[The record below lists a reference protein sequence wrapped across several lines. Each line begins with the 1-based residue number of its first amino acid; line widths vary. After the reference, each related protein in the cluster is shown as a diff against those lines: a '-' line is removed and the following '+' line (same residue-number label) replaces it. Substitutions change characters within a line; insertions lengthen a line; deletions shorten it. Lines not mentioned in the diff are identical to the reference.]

1 MAEWVRV
8 ASGFGRGK
16 ELAKGKTAVVTMR
29 ARARGKVALSL
40 FGFCIL
46 LERLIESRVLK
57 DPNLKY
63 YVTKDVWERS
73 FRV

>member
-1 MAEWVRV
+1 MA
-8 ASGFGRGK
+8 K
-16 ELAKGKTAVVTMR
+16 LH
-29 ARARGKVALSL
+29 SL